1 MTEALQKCNTKN
13 EMHISSTIH
22 IVGVIICTIFVQLDF
37 SAQSWSVLGVKKT
50 IPPFELRENLHA
62 CYCCTWA
69 HVEEPV
75 PSPMYIG
82 ISAICH
88 MPNFNKTRRCQK
100 IYTRAIVAL
109 GTMSRSQRLDLRGKA
124 GHPVARESPL
134 FLLVS
139 DFRESPFEPPNQA
152 ILFTY
157 DKWLDI
163 EIIAKV
169 GFPIPMRLRRIS
181 WIFIIFLAVQD
192 SSIGDLVTQR
202 FLIVDTSRH

>member
-1 MTEALQKCNTKN
+1 MHTCCTSRNTKWLTPYEN
-13 EMHISSTIH
+13 ATKKQNAYFIHYTYCRGHNMYNFCPTRLQRTELKCTGSKENNSSIWVARKFTR
-22 IVGVIICTIFVQLDF
+22 
-37 SAQSWSVLGVKKT
+37 VL
-50 IPPFELRENLHA
+50 LLH
-62 CYCCTWA
+62 
-69 HVEEPV
+69 HV
-75 PSPMYIG
+75 
-82 ISAICH
+82 
-88 MPNFNKTRRCQK
+88 
-100 IYTRAIVAL
+100 

-169 GFPIPMRLRRIS
+169 GFPIPMRLRRNS
-181 WIFIIFLAVQD
+181 LIFIIFLAVQD